1 MKIALL
7 AKKGGVG
14 KSTVSLLLY
23 EAFRQAGKSVY
34 LHDWDAQ
41 GTSSKSLDLIHGKDR
56 PKKIENANI
65 VIYDTP
71 PSLEH
76 TATATA
82 VRSAD
87 IVLVVTSPSPADI
100 WEADDAVVFAQGK
113 NPKAYVRV
121 IFNKVRRSTVLG
133 RLVDQSAKQV
143 SVPTLP
149 VTLSARECYQHAV
162 AQGWKALDGAARQ
175 EVLQLIVSLLTPAV
189 ETKHSPQTTQS
200 PQYKQA

>member
-1 MKIALL
+1 MNITLL

-23 EAFRQAGKSVY
+23 EAFRQAGKTVDI
-34 LHDWDAQ
+34 HDWDAQ
-41 GTSSKSLDLIHGKDR
+41 GTSTKALELINGHKSEPNRKADIT
-56 PKKIENANI
+56 
-65 VIYDTP
+65 IYDTP

-143 SVPTLP
+143 RVPTLP
-149 VTLSARECYQHAV
+149 VTLSA
-162 AQGWKALDGAARQ
+162 
-175 EVLQLIVSLLTPAV
+175 
-189 ETKHSPQTTQS
+189 
-200 PQYKQA
+200 

>member
-1 MKIALL
+1 MNITLL

-14 KSTVSLLLY
+14 KSTLSILLY
-23 EAFRQAGKSVY
+23 EAFRHAGKSVS
-34 LHDWDAQ
+34 LRDWDAQ
-41 GTSSKSLDLIHGKDR
+41 GTSSKALELILGPDAAKQPTKTD
-56 PKKIENANI
+56 I

-82 VRSAD
+82 VRNAR

-100 WEADDAVVFAQGK
+100 WEAEDAVRFVQAK
-113 NPKAYVRV
+113 NSDALVRV
-121 IFNKVRRSTVLG
+121 MFNKVRKSTVLG
-133 RLVDQSAKQV
+133 RLVDESAKQV
-143 SVPTLP
+143 SIPALS

-175 EVLQLIVSLLTPAV
+175 EVLQLIIALLSS
-189 ETKHSPQTTQS
+189 K
-200 PQYKQA
+200 